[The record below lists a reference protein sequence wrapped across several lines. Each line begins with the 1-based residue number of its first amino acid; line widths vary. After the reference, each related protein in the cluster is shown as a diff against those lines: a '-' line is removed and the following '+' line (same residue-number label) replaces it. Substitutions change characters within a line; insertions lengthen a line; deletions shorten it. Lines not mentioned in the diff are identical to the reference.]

1 MIMFTIYYEVQTDA
15 GTTEHSL
22 KCYSERDLENTW
34 KLILNTGKK
43 VTGYSRR
50 YEEEQSSRPVSGLT
64 ALRSTF

>member
-1 MIMFTIYYEVQTDA
+1 MFTIFYEVPTET

-22 KCYSERDLENTW
+22 KCYSRQDLENTW